1 MSHRV
6 KLKGVKKNR
15 GKTKKKKKKRGAV
28 SKANTGE
35 S

>member
-6 KLKGVKKNR
+6 KLKGVRKNR
-15 GKTKKKKKKRGAV
+15 GKHKKKKRGAV
-28 SKANTGE
+28 SKVNTGG

>member
-15 GKTKKKKKKRGAV
+15 GKTKKKKKRGAV

>member
-15 GKTKKKKKKRGAV
+15 GKTKKKKRRAV

>member
-15 GKTKKKKKKRGAV
+15 RKNKKSKRRAV
-28 SKANTGE
+28 SNANTAE

>member
-6 KLKGVKKNR
+6 KLKGVRKNR
-15 GKTKKKKKKRGAV
+15 GKNKKKKRRAV
-28 SKANTGE
+28 SKAKIGE

>member
-6 KLKGVKKNR
+6 KLKGVRKNR
-15 GKTKKKKKKRGAV
+15 GKHKNKKRRVV
-28 SKANTGE
+28 SKANIAD

>member
-6 KLKGVKKNR
+6 KLKGVRKNR
-15 GKTKKKKKKRGAV
+15 GKHKKKKRPAV
-28 SKANTGE
+28 SKVSTGG

>member
-6 KLKGVKKNR
+6 KLKGVRKNR
-15 GKTKKKKKKRGAV
+15 GKHKKKNRRAV
-28 SKANTGE
+28 SKTNIGD